1 MDEEAIPA
9 AVAKMRQAIALI
21 TEAFEAWPKAWPEAE
36 RHGDAPRWRRERST
50 EVSEPPYGG
59 DLQAAMRA
67 QDLQYKRS

>member
-1 MDEEAIPA
+1 MDEVAIPA

-21 TEAFEAWPKAWPEAE
+21 TEAFEAFEDAE
-36 RHGDAPRWRRERST
+36 RHGDAPRWRRERSTAT